1 MSMWSASKHKVYTD
15 KTQQLLKNGHV
26 LNNAVI
32 VSEVKKWKKQGCYG
46 GGLINYIPNEA
57 NLQNWR
63 FYDNPKIDRK
73 PFT

>member
-1 MSMWSASKHKVYTD
+1 MSMWSASKQKGYTD

-26 LNNAVI
+26 LNNTVI
-32 VSEVKKWKKQGCYG
+32 VSEVKKWKKNCYW
-46 GGLINYIPNEA
+46 GGLIPKEA